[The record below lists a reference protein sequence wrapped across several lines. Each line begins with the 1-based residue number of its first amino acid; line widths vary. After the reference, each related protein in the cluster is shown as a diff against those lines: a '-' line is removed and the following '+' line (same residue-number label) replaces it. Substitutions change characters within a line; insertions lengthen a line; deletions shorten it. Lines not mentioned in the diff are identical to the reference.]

1 MTTPEISSPPVA
13 ATSASPSLGSRYED
27 AHVLVV
33 DDSRLMRM
41 ALVRALGNLGLKNI
55 VEARDGIDALA
66 KVRESP
72 FDLMLLDME
81 MPKMTGIEVLH
92 AMRADPG
99 LRVPPVIVI
108 SSTDQIESA
117 VQCIE
122 AGAEDYLPKTFNPT
136 LLRARVSSSLEKK
149 RLRDIE
155 RLQHA
160 QLAEEKERLERTQ
173 RRLDEELN
181 EALKYVRSIFPLPT
195 DLPLKI
201 DWFYQPSAELG
212 GDSFGYHWIDEDHF
226 AIYLLDVCGH
236 GVGPALLSVTAINQI
251 RSGSI
256 PNVDMKDPGAVLSA
270 LNNIYLMSKQN
281 DMYFTLW
288 YGVFHTPTRTL
299 RHSSGGHPAALLL
312 VPGADGR
319 VTGERLLSSNL
330 IIGAFEDMPYDSGS
344 HVIPPGAQLV
354 VLCDGCFE
362 IQDTEGNELAYEDF
376 EAFMLEHGGE
386 PDALASLF
394 QWAQM
399 KHGPG
404 PLDDDFSIVRVQ
416 L

>member
-1 MTTPEISSPPVA
+1 MPSSETD
-13 ATSASPSLGSRYED
+13 ATIPQRVSGADLLSG
-27 AHVLVV
+27 ACVLVV

-41 ALVRALGNLGLKNI
+41 ALVRALNDLGVTDI
-55 VEARDGIDALA
+55 FEARHGLDALNQIRG
-66 KVRESP
+66 KS

-81 MPKMTGIEVLH
+81 MPEMSGIELL
-92 AMRADPG
+92 RAIRDEPELG
-99 LRVPPVIVI
+99 APPVIVI
-108 SSTDQIESA
+108 SGVDQIENA
-117 VQCIE
+117 VVCIE
-122 AGAEDYLPKTFNPT
+122 AGAEDYLTKNFNPV
-136 LLRARVSSSLEKK
+136 LLRARVTSSLEKK

-155 RLQHA
+155 RLQNA
-160 QLAEEKERLERTQ
+160 QLIREKQRLERTQ
-173 RRLDEELN
+173 RRLDDELN
-181 EALKYVRSIFPLPT
+181 EALRYVRSIFPPPS
-195 DLPLKI
+195 DVPLKI
-201 DWFYQPSAELG
+201 DWLYEPSAELG

-270 LNNIYLMSKQN
+270 LSNIYLMSKQN

-288 YGVFHTPTRTL
+288 YGVYHAPTRTI

-312 VPGADGR
+312 TPGPDGR
-319 VTGERLLSSNL
+319 NRTERLLATNL
-330 IIGAFEDMPYDSGS
+330 IIGAFEDVSYESAVHEVPHGS
-344 HVIPPGAQLV
+344 QLV

-362 IQDTEGNELAYEDF
+362 IQDTEGNELSYEDF
-376 EAFMLEHGGE
+376 EDFMRENGHKPGALE
-386 PDALASLF
+386 DLF
-394 QWAQM
+394 RWAQM

-404 PLDDDFSIVRVQ
+404 ALDDDFSIVRVS